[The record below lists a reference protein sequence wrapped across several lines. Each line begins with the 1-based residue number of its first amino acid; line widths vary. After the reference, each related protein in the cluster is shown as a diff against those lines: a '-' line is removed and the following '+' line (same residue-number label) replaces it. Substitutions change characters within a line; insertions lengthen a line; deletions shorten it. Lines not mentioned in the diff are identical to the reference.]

1 MPMIDWV
8 TAVVP
13 CTHKDL
19 IIGGSVL
26 CFDRDGNEQW
36 STEKALSVVGSHD
49 NRIQIKTHQQSYDTG
64 KPSHLWISGNP
75 VKFLQGHNIFGSC
88 DLIHLMSKL
97 IDAMAANGN
106 LGVCPTDFDLAL
118 IRQGKYPVTRV
129 DVNQSYHL
137 ANHNQ
142 VMSWIRAAANS
153 SRLRY
158 RGRGQ
163 FSGDTL
169 YYGKSS
175 RYWALKCY
183 SKFLEIMA
191 KGHKLPPNLMI
202 PELVEWADKSLRI
215 EAVMRSM
222 ELKRRGLDFAHAW
235 TPEAAKLLLQEL
247 IGHLEM
253 TESFSLPDEVVES
266 LPTRLKP
273 VYSLWTRGADMH
285 TQYSRATFYRHRA
298 ALMKYG
304 IDISVTQESQKS
316 NVVPLVQILRAVPA
330 EIPDWAYELKLVV

>member
-8 TAVVP
+8 TAVIP

-26 CFDRDGNEQW
+26 CFDRDGNEEW
-36 STEKALSVVGSHD
+36 STEKALSVVGSFD
-49 NRIQIKTHQQSYDTG
+49 NRIQIKTHQQSFDSG

-88 DLIHLMSKL
+88 DLVYLMSKL
-97 IDAMAANGN
+97 VDSMVLKDN
-106 LGVCPTDFDLAL
+106 LGICPTDFDLAL
-118 IRQGKYPVTRV
+118 IRKGKYPVSRV

-137 ANHNQ
+137 ENHTE
-142 VMSWIRAAANS
+142 VLSWIKAAANS
-153 SRLRY
+153 SRLRH

-175 RYWALKCY
+175 RRWALKCY
-183 SKFLEIMA
+183 SKFMEIMA
-191 KGHKLPPNLMI
+191 KGHKLPP
-202 PELVEWADKSLRI
+202 ELNIQELLDWADKSLRI

-222 ELKRRGLDFAHAW
+222 ELKRRGLDFASAW
-235 TPEAAKLLLQEL
+235 TPETAKLLLQEL
-247 IGHLEM
+247 IGLLEM
-253 TESFSLPDEVVES
+253 TDSFSLPDEVVKS
-266 LPTRLKP
+266 LPNNLKP
-273 VYSLWTRGADMH
+273 VYNLWISGFDMH
-285 TQYSRATFYRHRA
+285 SQYSRPTFYRHKS
-298 ALMKYG
+298 ALLKYG
-304 IDISVTQESQKS
+304 IDISITQESLKS
-316 NVVPLVQILRAVPA
+316 NVVPLIQVLRAVPA